1 MKRFFALVTSL
12 TIMCSVL
19 AWAGAT
25 AVEPVSDV
33 NNSQDEQVTRSFT
46 RDKSVGL
53 GPGSGEHEVMTD
65 GNWLAEDLVV
75 VSLKSTQGPNPV
87 KVRVYR
93 ETNGVYE
100 FVAQKDVTFGSA
112 LSCNVG
118 GADFK
123 VTAEYVSGT
132 SGNCT
137 LTIAL
142 N

>member
-1 MKRFFALVTSL
+1 MKRFISLVASL
-12 TIMCSVL
+12 AIMCSVFV
-19 AWAGAT
+19 WAGAT
-25 AVEPVSDV
+25 AAEPVTNV

-46 RDKSVGL
+46 RDRSVGL
-53 GPGSGEHEVMTD
+53 GPGSGEHEVLSD
-65 GNWLAEDLVV
+65 GNWGNENLVV

-100 FVAQKDVTFGSA
+100 FVAQKNVTFGSA

-123 VTAEYVSGT
+123 VTAEYVSGS

-142 N
+142 S